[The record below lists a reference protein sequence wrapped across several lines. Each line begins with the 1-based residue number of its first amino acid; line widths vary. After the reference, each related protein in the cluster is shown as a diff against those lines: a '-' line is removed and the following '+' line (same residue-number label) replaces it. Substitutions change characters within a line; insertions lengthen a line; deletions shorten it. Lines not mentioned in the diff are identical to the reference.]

1 MKYLKL
7 VILLLLF
14 VSCKQESRSSNS
26 KIEKEIIVSNSIKD
40 SISTTKVPQ
49 KSVTSKNHETLS
61 IDLNEILEKKLIGL
75 AINDDVDNVTEKYSI
90 DVSGICYSCETAN
103 VIVSKNHLVLSNSC
117 DDSESTSF
125 KIVSISEKNNSL
137 EISFLQNQQNVIFSV
152 FKIEKIPVFEMKI
165 SENFI
170 SNDNLKINEFYTTSV
185 AIKKFKHNN
194 CDDFE
199 G

>member
-1 MKYLKL
+1 MKYIKL
-7 VILLLLF
+7 SILFLLF
-14 VSCKQESRSSNS
+14 VSCKQESRSSN
-26 KIEKEIIVSNSIKD
+26 IEKEIIVSNSIKD
-40 SISTTKVPQ
+40 SINTTKVPQ
-49 KSVTSKNHETLS
+49 KSVTRKDHEALS

-75 AINDDVDNVTEKYSI
+75 ALNDDVENVTEKYSI
-90 DVSGICYSCETAN
+90 DVSGFCYSCETAN
-103 VIVSKNHLVLSNSC
+103 VIISENHLVLSNSC

-125 KIVSISEKNNSL
+125 KIVSISEKDNSL

-152 FKIEKIPVFEMKI
+152 FKIEEIPVFEMKI

-170 SNDNLKINEFYTTSV
+170 INDNLKINEFYTTSI
-185 AIKKFKHNN
+185 ALKKLKHNN